1 MALSLRT
8 NSTSCYPWPPK
19 APRVVVLN
27 THVPRGWEASV
38 NQMIAEAVPRWPN
51 AVLADWHTLGNE
63 HPEWF
68 WDGIHVGSEGA
79 AAYAG
84 LIAEAMNR

>member
-1 MALSLRT
+1 M
-8 NSTSCYPWPPK
+8 
-19 APRVVVLN
+19 VVVN
-27 THVPRGWEASV
+27 SHVPAGGRPSV
-38 NQMIAEAVPRWPN
+38 NQMIQDTVPRWPN
-51 AVLADWHTLGNE
+51 AVLADWHTLGNK

-68 WDGIHVGSEGA
+68 WDGIHVGTEGA